1 MRSRGEHDALLDAG
15 GKSHHAENM
24 PATKLKKASR
34 RLTVVERYDVAADA
48 KKRINLR
55 NAKTKYFHV
64 KAFSNGAY
72 LLEPR
77 VLVPLEAISARTMKM
92 IDKSVAN
99 LKKGLASE
107 PIDLTPFLKA

>member
-1 MRSRGEHDALLDAG
+1 
-15 GKSHHAENM
+15 M
-24 PATKLKKASR
+24 PAAKLER
-34 RLTVVERYDVAADA
+34 RDRPTVVESYDVAADA

-77 VLVPLEAISARTMKM
+77 VLVPLEAISSRTMKM
-92 IDKSVAN
+92 LDKSVAN
-99 LKKGLASE
+99 LKKGLASA
-107 PIDLTPFLKA
+107 PIDLKAFFKA

>member
-1 MRSRGEHDALLDAG
+1 LDSAQGRKIANFNIDEG
-15 GKSHHAENM
+15 GKSHHAAIM
-24 PATKLKKASR
+24 PAAKMKPK
-34 RLTVVERYDVAADA
+34 LTVLEDYDVAADA

-77 VLVPLEAISARTMKM
+77 VLVPLEAVSARSMKM
-92 IDKSVAN
+92 LDKSAAN
-99 LKKGLASE
+99 LKKGIASAPINLAA
-107 PIDLTPFLKA
+107 FLKT